1 MSITADEINRGLHR
15 EVRTGALYGAFMPP
29 SDCSSTKLGNGDTS
43 FAIQNMAKTARKYQH
58 HTRDLTLKF
67 FSGMPIEK
75 LCNDI
80 HQFLYWHFQ
89 YSIDGDKQLLRSP
102 ACSWLSRFDGIDC
115 KSYSIFASTIL
126 LNAGIKHYMRRI
138 KQAMNPDGFT
148 HVYVVVPKNQKTANL
163 TQGYYVIDGTI
174 NTMKELPYLEKD
186 DVLVNE
192 NKGLAAPQVANHI
205 NKAFKLNLNIS
216 TQYNAWETFS
226 KTIENFE
233 KLSPN
238 NPDVKRLKKDV
249 YTALKNKA
257 YNLDIQLKGFTILF
271 NGKEYNLI
279 NIPPVEG
286 LGAVTVNE
294 LAQMT
299 ADDADRYIEMQ
310 AQAIKAQTASI
321 VDSVASTASSI
332 ASLFGPIGQLIGVCI
347 QALGLIVSLF
357 VMFVWNPCAH
367 VTYVPDEIRRKLQ
380 TEFAPMFE
388 QTARE
393 IEEHFKYGTFVS
405 SQHNMNR
412 LLKEIDLGFEHFQ
425 AEKHRLKSDKCSIAA
440 IIGFDKFVNNIKA
453 VTDSL
458 YIGLKTMLNHHFK
471 FTEIKVWGSTK
482 ERSWYFIVP
491 TTSNEIRAQYRK
503 VSIARWNE
511 NLKTMYPYADE
522 RSFETWLNTN
532 VIYLNTLYNDQRG
545 DRYRQ
550 EMLPFS
556 SKIKALRENLNLNV
570 TLRWDAEEALRKEQ
584 YAIYLRYDTDY
595 KASLEKDAKNEMEA
609 YRMLNQSF
617 IDELNK
623 IKKEK
628 IIDEQ
633 RRLDNVMKIAQD
645 KERRL
650 SNYEKNKLINILCI
664 GAIGLLS
671 IKMIQK
677 S

>member
-1 MSITADEINRGLHR
+1 
-15 EVRTGALYGAFMPP
+15 
-29 SDCSSTKLGNGDTS
+29 
-43 FAIQNMAKTARKYQH
+43 
-58 HTRDLTLKF
+58 
-67 FSGMPIEK
+67 
-75 LCNDI
+75 
-80 HQFLYWHFQ
+80 
-89 YSIDGDKQLLRSP
+89 
-102 ACSWLSRFDGIDC
+102 
-115 KSYSIFASTIL
+115 
-126 LNAGIKHYMRRI
+126 
-138 KQAMNPDGFT
+138 
-148 HVYVVVPKNQKTANL
+148 
-163 TQGYYVIDGTI
+163 
-174 NTMKELPYLEKD
+174 
-186 DVLVNE
+186 
-192 NKGLAAPQVANHI
+192 
-205 NKAFKLNLNIS
+205 
-216 TQYNAWETFS
+216 
-226 KTIENFE
+226 
-233 KLSPN
+233 
-238 NPDVKRLKKDV
+238 
-249 YTALKNKA
+249 
-257 YNLDIQLKGFTILF
+257 
-271 NGKEYNLI
+271 
-279 NIPPVEG
+279 
-286 LGAVTVNE
+286 
-294 LAQMT
+294 
-299 ADDADRYIEMQ
+299 
-310 AQAIKAQTASI
+310 
-321 VDSVASTASSI
+321 
-332 ASLFGPIGQLIGVCI
+332 
-347 QALGLIVSLF
+347 
-357 VMFVWNPCAH
+357 
-367 VTYVPDEIRRKLQ
+367 
-380 TEFAPMFE
+380 
-388 QTARE
+388 
-393 IEEHFKYGTFVS
+393 
-405 SQHNMNR
+405 MNR

-425 AEKHRLKSDKCSIAA
+425 AEKHRLKSDKCSTAA

-664 GAIGLLS
+664 GAIGILS